1 MKAVFLADAHLK
13 HADDDGYRSLMNF
26 FDHMVAVDD
35 LFIAGDFF
43 DFWFCRDG
51 LVYPEFKEAIDKL
64 VGLQKRGVRV
74 ALCEGNHDFY
84 LESFFSKRLGMTVFT
99 EWAAVVL
106 DGRKIL
112 VSHGD
117 TVDDTNKRYLS
128 LRKILRSRLFY
139 RIQRIMPLALLWK
152 IARLSSMTSK
162 ELSTESENCIA
173 EKMEEFSREKFIE
186 GFDAVILGH
195 CHKPM
200 IKEYV
205 IDGRKRTFATL
216 GDWVKHHSWLYYED
230 GRFTL
235 NYHSDNSSSTE
246 AQPCGREPSP

>member
-1 MKAVFLADAHLK
+1 
-13 HADDDGYRSLMNF
+13 
-26 FDHMVAVDD
+26 
-35 LFIAGDFF
+35 
-43 DFWFCRDG
+43 
-51 LVYPEFKEAIDKL
+51 
-64 VGLQKRGVRV
+64 
-74 ALCEGNHDFY
+74 
-84 LESFFSKRLGMTVFT
+84 MTVFT
-99 EWAAVVL
+99 EWAPVVL

-112 VSHGD
+112 ISHGD
-117 TVDDTNKRYLS
+117 TVDETNKRYLR
-128 LRKILRSRLFY
+128 LRKILRSRLFC

-162 ELSTESENCIA
+162 ELSTESENCMA
-173 EKMEEFSREKFIE
+173 EKMEAFSRKKFIE

-235 NYHSDNSSSTE
+235 NYHRAN
-246 AQPCGREPSP
+246 PS